1 VDIDARCRRS
11 HLSCRDDA
19 GNDHAVSDLDRVRP
33 AWCRLPGRPSSACW
47 GVPENQDTTNKVL
60 RALAASVVLV
70 SAYMVVLGP
79 SLVMAL
85 GHTGKKHDRWV
96 VVHPREAGLLV
107 GLLIF
112 AIPASAAFGVAA
124 RWAGAAK
131 VANLKDRGP
140 LGQPR
145 VSQWWIASLV
155 NASLAALAVRA
166 SGKAGIRYD
175 PTPTAWD
182 WSVDHAATFQG
193 FVRVK
198 TKDGQWQGGV
208 FGEGSYFSSYP
219 EPPGVFVE
227 QAWQLDE
234 NGTFLAEQD
243 LSRGAWIPCQEA
255 MTVEFTNLGPGSEA
269 TLEVE

>member
-1 VDIDARCRRS
+1 MTPGTITQLAILIVF
-11 HLSCRDDA
+11 
-19 GNDHAVSDLDRVRP
+19 V
-33 AWCRLPGRPSSACW
+33 LPGVVYQVVRARLAGAS
-47 GVPENQDTTNKVL
+47 PENQDTTNKVL

-70 SAYMVVLGP
+70 SAYMIAAGP
-79 SLVMAL
+79 ALVRAF
-85 GHTGKKHDRWV
+85 GHTGKHHDRWV
-96 VVHPREAGLLV
+96 VVHPREAGVLV

-112 AIPASAAFGVAA
+112 VVPAGAAFAVAA
-124 RWAGAAK
+124 RWSAAARL
-131 VANLKDRGP
+131 ANVKDRGP
-140 LGQPR
+140 LGWDFLLQRSPVR
-145 VSQWWIASLV
+145 FINGQLG
-155 NASLAALAVRA
+155 ALGVRA
-166 SGKAGIRYD
+166 SGKSGLRYD

-182 WSVDHAATFQG
+182 WGVDHAATFQG

-234 NGTFLAEQD
+234 SGAFLQEQD

-255 MTVEFTNLGPGSEA
+255 MTVEFTSLGPGSEA
-269 TLEVE
+269 TTEVE